1 MARRRH
7 RHSTAGDSLCGPR
20 DALPRT
26 IKVIEQYGIRSLCTL
41 PLTTVHRRIGNFAT
55 GSVHPNA
62 YSDEDVRLLWLVVDI
77 IALAIED
84 ELNVDASRRAR
95 LDVGRSH

>member
-1 MARRRH
+1 MIAFVDRETRF
-7 RHSTAGDSLCGPR
+7 
-20 DALPRT
+20 PRT

-41 PLTTVHRRIGNFAT
+41 PLTTVHRRIGSFVT

-62 YSDEDVRLLWLVVDI
+62 YSDEAVRLLSLVVDI
-77 IALAIED
+77 VALAIED

-95 LDVGRSH
+95 PDGGRSHDRPR